1 VAYVEG
7 QLALISDANLVA
19 GTAVSLYGYIQI
31 ADIHRTDTA
40 LTTDYGYQ
48 RIGGNDPAA
57 NKNGV
62 LDGNLMA
69 HQPSGANLT
78 HMVHAG
84 DTLQSIA
91 AQYYGSPSYWYLIAD
106 ANGLTGAEAL
116 KEGTMLTIPDR
127 VANSFNN
134 FDTFNLYSA
143 NDIIGTTTPGLRF
156 KKGLYQQWEQV
167 IVTIVSIVVMIVVA
181 IYAPYLLG
189 YVGAL
194 LAGFVAG
201 YAVSV
206 AGQTANVDAGLQTKV
221 DYKQARKMGTSLALS
236 VLGGELLGWANTAI
250 SDAAASTNFDATIA
264 FNDAEGTAD
273 IAKATQGLSSASQ
286 EFSAAVNGTS
296 SANAIARVGIEVG
309 KQLLQNHGKIT
320 NVTGLIGAYFGAD
333 VSSGWGAVAIA
344 GLKLAESGSR
354 NKHQTSNLDWF
365 DFATSVAGVAINEYG
380 KPDQSA
386 GGTGAAPTTSGLN
399 WTAISQQAVFNS
411 VRTFVAYKSG
421 GENAAY
427 NALGNGF
434 GEFLTE
440 GVGGMYSS
448 NPLVAS
454 FYNGNFGRALGNGV
468 EQVSGLFNS
477 STPTT
482 PTTIPNDGYAK
493 YRDTGFLYENG
504 SPFAEQLAF
513 NPTLNL
519 NGENASAPPIN
530 TAGETLTNSALTQAR
545 GAVGGGDVT
554 LGTAPAPIVGVPSRT
569 ADQTQTD
576 PGLFESALNWLIP
589 TANAAEFPPL
599 RLRTEYP
606 ANGSI
611 VVKSNEPGTVILGGE
626 GITIVPLT
634 PNTAVKPDVN
644 SLNTQAEQ
652 TAKQDAMA
660 AQTIS
665 ERSIMFQ
672 STPNQ
677 DTSVFVPGFGNMVI
691 TDNPTTA
698 GGNAAG
704 HPDGESGHT
713 EENSLLKDLNPGRA
727 VDSGIK
733 LGNALFAQSEKFK
746 FTPSA
751 LYPETSGGIAGSRAA
766 NEAVGLPE
774 NMRRTRID
782 NPEFLKAKGF
792 DPNFLGS
799 LSEGFHPGKLGGM
812 LNWADTAFDTA
823 LAYWHYRNDGNTPK
837 FAGEV
842 GNAVTKTVT
851 TTVLTTAITVE
862 AAIWVPLAI
871 AEWPILATVGIAVGT
886 GYLVTIGYDKIFSKN
901 ISSAFTDA
909 YNKLTK

>member
-1 VAYVEG
+1 LSANAQADVVAYVEG

-106 ANGLTGAEAL
+106 ANGLTGTETL
-116 KEGTMLTIPDR
+116 KEGTTLTIPDR

-504 SPFAEQLAF
+504 SPFAEQMAF

-519 NGENASAPPIN
+519 NGENPSAPAIN
-530 TAGETLTNSALTQAR
+530 MAGESLGNSALAQAS
-545 GAVGGGDVT
+545 GAMGGGGGIFGLAAAGFSGGAMAKAAYLAQRMREGAIIATGD
-554 LGTAPAPIVGVPSRT
+554 GPGIVIIGDPTVEAANGANRVNEQAQGEAAQQAIQAQQQTS
-569 ADQTQTD
+569 ADNAFSADMDRRLQMSPLSTD
-576 PGLFESALNWLIP
+576 PGQ
-589 TANAAEFPPL
+589 
-599 RLRTEYP
+599 
-606 ANGSI
+606 
-611 VVKSNEPGTVILGGE
+611 GG
-626 GITIVPLT
+626 
-634 PNTAVKPDVN
+634 
-644 SLNTQAEQ
+644 
-652 TAKQDAMA
+652 
-660 AQTIS
+660 
-665 ERSIMFQ
+665 
-672 STPNQ
+672 
-677 DTSVFVPGFGNMVI
+677 SVFIPGIGSVVT
-691 TDNPTTA
+691 TDNPTMA

-704 HPDGESGHT
+704 HSGEESGNADGYDKVEFPGKDYVDFGAKVGERFFGEKVPTEHLNVSSRSLTVTSISPDGISTTQISEHTITRETTIAERSGA
-713 EENSLLKDLNPGRA
+713 LKGFFEHAGHVLTVAEPVLN
-727 VDSGIK
+727 
-733 LGNALFAQSEKFK
+733 
-746 FTPSA
+746 
-751 LYPETSGGIAGSRAA
+751 LYNNLANPATRNETSHNISELVVDLGIAGISNTVGAGAA
-766 NEAVGLPE
+766 FLVGVGATLGTINPLVGAVAAAATDVVVSNNVSHALEE
-774 NMRRTRID
+774 NFKQPLVNYFTNGID
-782 NPEFLKAKGF
+782 SSF
-792 DPNFLGS
+792 
-799 LSEGFHPGKLGGM
+799 
-812 LNWADTAFDTA
+812 
-823 LAYWHYRNDGNTPK
+823 
-837 FAGEV
+837 
-842 GNAVTKTVT
+842 
-851 TTVLTTAITVE
+851 VE
-862 AAIWVPLAI
+862 AQKLWNQ
-871 AEWPILATVGIAVGT
+871 
-886 GYLVTIGYDKIFSKN
+886 F
-901 ISSAFTDA
+901 A
-909 YNKLTK
+909 YQGNLFLYGH